1 MDRVGCGR
9 TRQTCRRAR
18 SGARDRRLRWRENA
32 RQPDPAETRA
42 GAAGWREVEARRV
55 RRHDRARP
63 RRRRRGREVAA
74 MTLVGLIIALLV
86 CLLVQAFF
94 AASEIALVSADD
106 LKVRAESEGG
116 HERSQV
122 LDQLLANRDRLLA
135 LTLTGTNLATVLAA
149 VLLTSFLHRIEPNLV
164 YLAPFILIPTTLL
177 LGESIPKL
185 LTLGDPH
192 RVALFVARP
201 LRFMATLLAPLLG
214 VETILSRLL
223 RRLAG
228 VPADAESVFLTRE
241 DLARLM
247 RRRSPDGSEQP
258 EHDAILPVEQQMISR
273 IFRFSRADARK
284 AMVPLVRVDAVPV
297 ETTLAAAIETI
308 RREGFSRL
316 PVFRRRITDIV
327 GVVHVFDLLRAPDL
341 SRPVSDVMRP
351 VSYFPE
357 SMPLDEA
364 LLAMQRT
371 WENLS
376 VIVDEDGGSAG
387 ILTREDLIEEIV
399 GYIEDEHDLGEELA
413 RIVSPRALSVVGRAP
428 IAELNERFGLKL
440 SEADEYATIGGLVVE
455 RLGHIPKPGEKL
467 IEGDLTITVTRSDA
481 REVREIMLNLAHP
494 IRPELLKRR

>member
-1 MDRVGCGR
+1 
-9 TRQTCRRAR
+9 
-18 SGARDRRLRWRENA
+18 
-32 RQPDPAETRA
+32 
-42 GAAGWREVEARRV
+42 
-55 RRHDRARP
+55 
-63 RRRRRGREVAA
+63 
-74 MTLVGLIIALLV
+74 MTIVGLVIALLA

-116 HERSQV
+116 HEDSRV
-122 LDQLLANRDRLLA
+122 LDQLLINRDRLLA

-149 VLLTSFLHRIEPNLV
+149 VLLTSFLYRIEPRWQ

-247 RRRSPDGSEQP
+247 RRRSSDDGSEQP
-258 EHDAILPVEQQMISR
+258 AHDAILPAEQQMISR

-357 SMPLDEA
+357 SIPLDEA

-371 WENLS
+371 GENLS
-376 VIVDEDGGSAG
+376 VIVDEYGGSAG
-387 ILTREDLIEEIV
+387 ILTLEDLIEEIV
-399 GYIEDEHDLGEELA
+399 GDIEDEHDLGEELA
-413 RIVSPRALSVVGRAP
+413 RIVSPRVLSVVGRAP

-440 SEADEYATIGGLVVE
+440 PEADEYATIGGLVVE

-467 IEGDLTITVTRSDA
+467 SEGDLTITVTRSDA
-481 REVREIMLNLAHP
+481 RAVREIMLNLGHP

>member
-1 MDRVGCGR
+1 
-9 TRQTCRRAR
+9 
-18 SGARDRRLRWRENA
+18 
-32 RQPDPAETRA
+32 
-42 GAAGWREVEARRV
+42 
-55 RRHDRARP
+55 
-63 RRRRRGREVAA
+63 
-74 MTLVGLIIALLV
+74 MTLVGIIVALLG
-86 CLLVQAFF
+86 CLAVQAFF

-116 HERSQV
+116 HERSRV
-122 LDQLLANRDRLLA
+122 LTQLLANRDRLLA
-135 LTLTGTNLATVLAA
+135 LTLTGTNLATVVSA
-149 VLLTSFLHRIEPNLV
+149 VLLTSFVYQIRPHWV
-164 YLAPFILIPTTLL
+164 YLVPFILTPITLL

-192 RVALFVARP
+192 RVALFAARP
-201 LRFMATLLAPLLG
+201 LRFLAALLAPLLAM
-214 VETILSRLL
+214 ETILSRLL

-247 RRRSPDGSEQP
+247 GRRLSDASEQP
-258 EHDAILPVEQQMISR
+258 THDAILPVEQQMISR

-284 AMVPLVRVDAVPV
+284 AMVPLVRVDAVPE

-364 LLAMQRT
+364 LVAMQRT
-371 WENLS
+371 GENLS
-376 VIVDEDGGSAG
+376 VIVDEYGGSAG
-387 ILTREDLIEEIV
+387 ILTLEDLIEEIV
-399 GYIEDEHDLGEELA
+399 GDIEDEHDLDEELA
-413 RIVSPRALSVVGRAP
+413 RIVSPRVLSIVGRAP
-428 IAELNERFGLKL
+428 IAELNERFALKL
-440 SEADEYATIGGLVVE
+440 PEADEYATIGGLVVE

-467 IEGDLTITVTRSDA
+467 TEGDLTITVTRSDA
-481 REVREIMLNLAHP
+481 RAVREIMLNLGNP
-494 IRPELLKRR
+494 IRPELLKRRDDR

>member
-1 MDRVGCGR
+1 
-9 TRQTCRRAR
+9 
-18 SGARDRRLRWRENA
+18 
-32 RQPDPAETRA
+32 
-42 GAAGWREVEARRV
+42 
-55 RRHDRARP
+55 
-63 RRRRRGREVAA
+63 
-74 MTLVGLIIALLV
+74 
-86 CLLVQAFF
+86 VQAFF

-116 HERSQV
+116 HHRSRV
-122 LDQLLANRDRLLA
+122 LDQLLLNRDRLLA

-149 VLLTSFLHRIEPNLV
+149 VLLTSFLYRLGPHLV
-164 YLAPFILIPTTLL
+164 YLAPFILTPITLL

-185 LTLGDPH
+185 LTLADPH
-192 RVALFVARP
+192 RFALFAARP
-201 LRFMATLLAPLLG
+201 LRFLATVLAPLLSA
-214 VETILSRLL
+214 ETVLSRLL

-241 DLARLM
+241 DLSRLM
-247 RRRSPDGSEQP
+247 RRRPSDASEQSP
-258 EHDAILPVEQQMISR
+258 HDAILPVEQQMISR

-284 AMVPLVRVDAVPV
+284 AMVPLVRVDAVPE
-297 ETTLAAAIETI
+297 ETTLAAAIETV

-316 PVFRRRITDIV
+316 PVFQRRITNIV

-371 WENLS
+371 GENLA
-376 VIVDEDGGSAG
+376 VIVDEYGGAAG
-387 ILTREDLIEEIV
+387 ILALEDLIEEIV
-399 GYIEDEHDLGEELA
+399 GDIEDEHDLGEELA
-413 RIVSPRALSVVGRAP
+413 KVVSPRALSVVGRAP

-440 SEADEYATIGGLVVE
+440 PEADEYATIGGLVVE
-455 RLGHIPKPGEKL
+455 RLGHIPKPGERL
-467 IEGDLTITVTRSDA
+467 VEGDLTITVTRSDA
-481 REVREIMLNLAHP
+481 RAVREMMLNLAHP